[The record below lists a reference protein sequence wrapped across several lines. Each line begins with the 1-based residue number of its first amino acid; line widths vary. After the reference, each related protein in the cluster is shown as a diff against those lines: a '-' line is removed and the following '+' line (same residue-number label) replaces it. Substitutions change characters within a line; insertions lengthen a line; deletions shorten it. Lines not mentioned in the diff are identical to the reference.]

1 MSGGFRAT
9 LYARIQ
15 EIQRRL
21 ERLRSERSAAQA
33 RYEAARAALEEKL
46 RQGPTNG
53 HSRAVRPS
61 RRRPRPS

>member
-21 ERLRSERSAAQA
+21 QKLREERRAAQA
-33 RYEAARAALEEKL
+33 RYEAARTALEEKL
-46 RQGPTNG
+46 REGRVKARG
-53 HSRAVRPS
+53 A
-61 RRRPRPS
+61 